1 VAAPETLETSGA
13 SGCDDRLGETGSGAA
28 EMLDG
33 EGEHPCDSGRA
44 GGDSTEMRAGG
55 GDSTEMRAEGGEETP
70 ETVGRGIG
78 GGGGEEPPRGTTT
91 SEKNGRKKQ

>member
-13 SGCDDRLGETGSGAA
+13 SGSDDRFGETGSGAA

-33 EGEHPCDSGRA
+33 DGEHPCDSGRV

-55 GDSTEMRAEGGEETP
+55 SEDTP
-70 ETVGRGIG
+70 ETG
-78 GGGGEEPPRGTTT
+78 GAG
-91 SEKNGRKKQ
+91 